1 MAVASPAPLD
11 VVGAVIVRDGL
22 VLCAQRGLGS
32 QAGSWEFP
40 GGKIEP
46 DETAEQALRREI
58 WEELGCLVE
67 VGALIADSGP
77 ADHGCPLRL
86 RTYWC
91 AVVSGEPQPREHA
104 ALNWLTPGELARLK
118 WAPAD
123 VATVRVLAN

>member
-1 MAVASPAPLD
+1 MAADAPTPLD

-22 VLCAQRGLGS
+22 VLCAQRRLGS

-40 GGKIEP
+40 GGKIELG
-46 DETAEQALRREI
+46 ETAEQALRREI

-67 VGALIADSGP
+67 VGALVADSGP
-77 ADHGCPLRL
+77 ADHGFPLRL

-104 ALNWLTPGELARLK
+104 ALDWLRPDELARLE

-123 VATVRVLAN
+123 VATVRALTN